1 MIKTLKS
8 IQDNFV
14 FFFFLPFVEMSLNR
28 WGRRRAGAA
37 NAKLLRLFH
46 AHFVCV
52 LEDPVCVHPTDR
64 VLEWLGMFH
73 CVNLSHW
80 FPNRYYW
87 RPCIPFWL
95 HSWPERHRHCSGF
108 CGTGDFT
115 SWWVI
120 LLVKGFIDIQRHI
133 VRCEVVQ
140 FAHFTPLNS
149 NGRCVKKNKK
159 TKKAGL
165 NCFHCRGPHFICFCQ
180 IFIAVLEVVWI

>member
-1 MIKTLKS
+1 
-8 IQDNFV
+8 
-14 FFFFLPFVEMSLNR
+14 MSLNR

-108 CGTGDFT
+108 CRTGDFT

-133 VRCEVVQ
+133 VRCQAVQ

-149 NGRCVKKNKK
+149 NGRCIKEKNLGSTVFIAEVHISFAFARFLLQCWKWCEYSPIEKNKSS
-159 TKKAGL
+159 
-165 NCFHCRGPHFICFCQ
+165 FMS
-180 IFIAVLEVVWI
+180 